1 MRHTSNVSVPADTK
15 TPRDLTPE
23 ERATLSRVA
32 DTLIPAVD
40 GHPAGS
46 REQGFWEAV
55 PTALNARAETFDEI
69 VDALGA
75 LSQTADNAMWTAL
88 RKLNNERF
96 PTFQALSTIVTW
108 AWLQAPDVRTRL
120 AYSGQQAEKAG
131 LEEAADEIFSGI
143 LDPVIN
149 RGSNWKPGWI
159 KDDNE
164 QDGTSECEGHR

>member
-1 MRHTSNVSVPADTK
+1 MRPTSNVSVPANTK
-15 TPRDLTPE
+15 TPRDLTAKE
-23 ERATLSRVA
+23 SATLARVA
-32 DTLIPAVD
+32 DTLIPAAD

-46 REQGFWEAV
+46 REQGFWDAV

-75 LSQTADNAMWTAL
+75 LSHTADNAMWAAL
-88 RKLNNERF
+88 RELNSERF
-96 PTFQALSTIVTW
+96 PAFQALSTIVTW

-120 AYSGQQAEKAG
+120 AYRGQQAEKAG

-149 RGSNWKPGWI
+149 RGSNWTPGWI
-159 KDDNE
+159 KDANE
-164 QDGTSECEGHR
+164 QHGTSEYEGHR